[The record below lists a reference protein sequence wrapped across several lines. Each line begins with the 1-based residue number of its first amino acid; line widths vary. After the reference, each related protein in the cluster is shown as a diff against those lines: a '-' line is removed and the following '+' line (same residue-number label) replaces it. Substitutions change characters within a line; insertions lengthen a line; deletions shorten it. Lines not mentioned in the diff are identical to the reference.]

1 MLTVENIKSG
11 YDRYSVLHGISM
23 VVGQGEIVALIGSNG
38 AGKSTTLKT
47 IIGIVKPQEGR
58 IMLRD
63 KRVDGLSTS
72 SIRKLGIS
80 MVPEGRRLFAGMSV
94 LENIQMGAY
103 LRNDHSEV
111 ERDKGMVMSLFPILG
126 DRCKQLAGTLSG
138 GEQQM
143 CAVARALMSKPT
155 LLLIDELSLG
165 LAPIVVQELVE
176 KVAQL
181 RDTGTTILLVE
192 QDVTIALQVSDRAY
206 ILEQGEIM
214 REGRSSDLIK
224 DKSIIDA
231 YLGI

>member
-1 MLTVENIKSG
+1 MLFRS
-11 YDRYSVLHGISM
+11 
-23 VVGQGEIVALIGSNG
+23 
-38 AGKSTTLKT
+38 
-47 IIGIVKPQEGR
+47 
-58 IMLRD
+58 
-63 KRVDGLSTS
+63 
-72 SIRKLGIS
+72 
-80 MVPEGRRLFAGMSV
+80 
-94 LENIQMGAY
+94 
-103 LRNDHSEV
+103 
-111 ERDKGMVMSLFPILG
+111 
-126 DRCKQLAGTLSG
+126 KQLAGTLSG

-206 ILEQGEIM
+206 ILGQGEIM

>member
-1 MLTVENIKSG
+1 
-11 YDRYSVLHGISM
+11 
-23 VVGQGEIVALIGSNG
+23 
-38 AGKSTTLKT
+38 
-47 IIGIVKPQEGR
+47 
-58 IMLRD
+58 MLRD